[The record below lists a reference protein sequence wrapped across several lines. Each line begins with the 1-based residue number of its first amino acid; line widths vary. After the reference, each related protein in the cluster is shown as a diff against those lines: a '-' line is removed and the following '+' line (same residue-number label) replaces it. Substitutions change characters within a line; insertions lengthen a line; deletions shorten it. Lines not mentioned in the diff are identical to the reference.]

1 MPVVR
6 GTQIRQRNQKI
17 SCKLYKTNALYF
29 AWNYNA
35 RNIHQMDTFRNWIP
49 INQRFKQCVTSTIFT
64 FVQNKCLVYM
74 NEVFRPAKNITI
86 NTRYSCLKLNYP
98 YRKTSNGQ
106 KGLSHIGPAFWN
118 SISEILKKTKNL
130 NTFKHKMKHYY
141 LNDFSN
147 PNLWNIGWFD
157 YALAIIKNI
166 FLFIKQIFLH
176 LFFLFCSTLI
186 EGPQWK

>member
-1 MPVVR
+1 
-6 GTQIRQRNQKI
+6 
-17 SCKLYKTNALYF
+17 
-29 AWNYNA
+29 
-35 RNIHQMDTFRNWIP
+35 MDTFRNWIP
-49 INQRFKQCVTSTIFT
+49 INQRFKQCVTSTTFT

-147 PNLWNIGWFD
+147 PNL
-157 YALAIIKNI
+157 
-166 FLFIKQIFLH
+166 
-176 LFFLFCSTLI
+176 
-186 EGPQWK
+186 